1 MPILCFTKCLRDC
14 VVHFV
19 STFVIYTFF
28 VIVFYTLRFTNHVL
42 SYYMFPPVARRRN
55 ARQAKS

>member
-1 MPILCFTKCLRDC
+1 MKCLRHC

-28 VIVFYTLRFTNHVL
+28 VIVFYTLRFTNRVL
-42 SYYMFPPVARRRN
+42 SYYLFPPVALCRN
-55 ARQAKS
+55 ARQEKS